1 MHLCTFSGFSLYI
14 TEEIKKI
21 SRLTVTI
28 NMVLRFINGVD
39 RDNRCGCETP
49 VMMDTMEQKIVD
61 ERENV

>member
-1 MHLCTFSGFSLYI
+1 
-14 TEEIKKI
+14 
-21 SRLTVTI
+21 
-28 NMVLRFINGVD
+28 MVLRFIKGVD